1 MLFLSFLIFLFYIFF
16 SFARVC
22 EAEEQPSASASSLPY
37 TQLKGPITSDFQEWL
52 KKNGY
57 DRLHLAK
64 LVANPQNSYGG
75 RQFEGQT
82 LKNRP
87 VIFIHGNSDGALAQ
101 GDEEWSQGWSAN
113 IKYFLINGYSSAEMY
128 AITYG
133 NRNLT
138 YAMNRSIDCATV
150 IKMRLFL
157 EAVLQYTGSQYV
169 NIVAHSMGVT
179 IARIIIQGNTFSEA
193 GKVKCHLGKQLM
205 NRVSNLI
212 GIAGANFGMCS
223 CSNETIAQTFAAC
236 GKLTG
241 FWTSSRCPDHEMATN
256 TRRCWHV
263 LTENATEKKP
273 DKLLKGEHLTS
284 LIPLSDR
291 SILCDGPSHFALKW
305 ATMDDQL
312 AILRQQ

>member
-1 MLFLSFLIFLFYIFF
+1 MLFLSFLIFLFFIFF

-22 EAEEQPSASASSLPY
+22 EAEEQSSASATATASSLPY

-57 DRLHLAK
+57 DRLHLEK

-101 GDEEWSQGWSAN
+101 GDEEWAQGWSAN
-113 IKYFLINGYSSAEMY
+113 IEYFLNNGYSSAEMY

-138 YAMNRSIDCATV
+138 YAMNRVS
-150 IKMRLFL
+150 LQ
-157 EAVLQYTGSQYV
+157 AVLQYTGFQYV
-169 NIVAHSMGVT
+169 DIVAHSMGVT
-179 IARIIIQGNTFSEA
+179 IARIIIQGKTFSEA
-193 GKVKCHLGKQLM
+193 GKGCHASSVVTEALHIQTNASNHLKVSIWSKNDTVLG
-205 NRVSNLI
+205 
-212 GIAGANFGMCS
+212 
-223 CSNETIAQTFAAC
+223 
-236 GKLTG
+236 
-241 FWTSSRCPDHEMATN
+241 ATN
-256 TRRCWHV
+256 LAWGHQ
-263 LTENATEKKP
+263 
-273 DKLLKGEHLTS
+273 TS
-284 LIPLSDR
+284 LIPFSDR
-291 SILCDGPSHFALKW
+291 SIVCDGPSHFALKW
-305 ATMDDQL
+305 ATLEDQL

>member
-1 MLFLSFLIFLFYIFF
+1 MGINIVCTGSFSISDCPRRLK
-16 SFARVC
+16 
-22 EAEEQPSASASSLPY
+22 SSHRPRPRHYRTLNSKGQLPA
-37 TQLKGPITSDFQEWL
+37 TFRNGLKRMVTIGSIWQNWSPTRRIVTGDGNL
-52 KKNGY
+52 K
-57 DRLHLAK
+57 
-64 LVANPQNSYGG
+64 
-75 RQFEGQT
+75 